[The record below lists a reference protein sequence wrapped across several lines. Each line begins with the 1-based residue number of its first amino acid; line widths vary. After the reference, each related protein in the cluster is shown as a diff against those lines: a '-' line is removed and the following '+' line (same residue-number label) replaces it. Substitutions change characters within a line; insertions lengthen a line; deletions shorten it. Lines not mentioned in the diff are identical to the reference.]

1 MKRIKTFLSLSAE
14 DRKLLLKAW
23 CLLWVVRL
31 GLWAFPFAWIRWA
44 SRRVS
49 HPVRRLAG
57 DPPSVTRIGW
67 AVNIAS
73 RYVPLATHCLTRAIS
88 TEILLRRRGYA
99 AELCYGVRR
108 TRETPF
114 IAHAWV
120 ESEGVVVIGGGPDL
134 TNIEKLMPHRDKSV
148 SAALWRR

>member
-1 MKRIKTFLSLSAE
+1 M
-14 DRKLLLKAW
+14 
-23 CLLWVVRL
+23 
-31 GLWAFPFAWIRWA
+31 
-44 SRRVS
+44 
-49 HPVRRLAG
+49 RRLAS
-57 DPPSVTRIGW
+57 DPPSVDRIGW

-73 RYVPLATHCLTRAIS
+73 RYVPLATHCLTRAVS

-108 TRETPF
+108 NREVAF

-120 ESEGVVVIGGGPDL
+120 ESEGVVVIGGEPEL
-134 TNIEKLMPHRDKSV
+134 TDFEKLMPHRDGNV